1 MYHGERLNSISHLVG
16 TIFALMASGALLTVS
31 LRINTTPALIGF
43 NVFGITMVLLY
54 TISTIYHSV
63 REPQLK
69 RKLKILDHISIYL
82 FIAGTYTPLM
92 LVSLSQG
99 NGWLILSS
107 VWGLAVLGIAAELL
121 LSGRVVKICQVISY
135 LGMGWVCSFD
145 LDNVRA
151 ALPEEGFF
159 WLLTGGIAYTAGIVF
174 YVLDK
179 LNCLT
184 HAHGIWHFF
193 VLAGSVSHFICV
205 IGFVR

>member
-1 MYHGERLNSISHLVG
+1 MYHGERLNSISHLLG
-16 TIFALMASGALLTVS
+16 MIFALMASGALLTVS

>member
-1 MYHGERLNSISHLVG
+1 MYHGERLNSISHLLG
-16 TIFALMASGALLTVS
+16 MIFALMASGALLTVS

-63 REPQLK
+63 REPRLK

-99 NGWLILSS
+99 NGWLILSA

-159 WLLTGGIAYTAGIVF
+159 WLLTGGIAYTAGIIF

>member
-1 MYHGERLNSISHLVG
+1 MYHGERLNSISHLLG
-16 TIFALMASGALLTVS
+16 MIFALMASGALLTVS
-31 LRINTTPALIGF
+31 LRINTIPALIGF

-63 REPQLK
+63 REPRLK

-99 NGWLILSS
+99 NGWLILSA

-159 WLLTGGIAYTAGIVF
+159 WLLTGGIAYTAGIIF

-179 LNCLT
+179 LNYLT

>member
-1 MYHGERLNSISHLVG
+1 MYHGEKLNSISHLVG
-16 TIFALMASGALLTVS
+16 TVFALIASGALLTVS

-54 TISTIYHSV
+54 TVSTIYHSV
-63 REPQLK
+63 SEPRLK

-99 NGWLILSS
+99 NGWLILSA

-121 LSGRVVKICQVISY
+121 LSGRIVKICQVISY

-174 YVLDK
+174 YALDK
-179 LNCLT
+179 AKLLT

-193 VLAGSVSHFICV
+193 VLAGSVSHFICI

>member
-1 MYHGERLNSISHLVG
+1 MYHGEKLNSISHLVG
-16 TIFALMASGALLTVS
+16 TIFALMALGALLTVS
-31 LRINTTPALIGF
+31 LRINTLPVLIGF

-54 TISTIYHSV
+54 TISTFYHGV
-63 REPQLK
+63 RDPELK
-69 RKLKILDHISIYL
+69 RKLKTLDHISIFL

-99 NGWLILSS
+99 NGLLILGA
-107 VWGLAVLGIAAELL
+107 VWGLAVLGIASELL
-121 LSGRVVKICQVISY
+121 LSGKVVKICQVITY

-151 ALPEEGFF
+151 ALPAEGFF

-179 LNCLT
+179 LKWLT

-193 VLAGSVSHFICV
+193 VLTGSVSHFICV

>member
-1 MYHGERLNSISHLVG
+1 MYHGERLNSISHLLG
-16 TIFALMASGALLTVS
+16 MIFALMASGALLTVS
-31 LRINTTPALIGF
+31 LRINTIPALIGF

-63 REPQLK
+63 REPRLK

-99 NGWLILSS
+99 NGWLILSA

-159 WLLTGGIAYTAGIVF
+159 WLLTGGIAYTAGIIF

>member
-1 MYHGERLNSISHLVG
+1 MYHGERLNSISHLLG
-16 TIFALMASGALLTVS
+16 MIFALMASGALLTVS

-63 REPQLK
+63 REPRLK

-99 NGWLILSS
+99 NGWLILSA

-159 WLLTGGIAYTAGIVF
+159 WLLTGGIAYTAGIIF

-179 LNCLT
+179 LNYLT

>member
-179 LNCLT
+179 LNYLT

>member
-1 MYHGERLNSISHLVG
+1 MYHGERLNSISHLLG
-16 TIFALMASGALLTVS
+16 MIFALMASGALLTVS

-63 REPQLK
+63 REPRLK

-99 NGWLILSS
+99 NGWLILSA

-179 LNCLT
+179 LNYLT

>member
-31 LRINTTPALIGF
+31 LRINTTAALVGF
-43 NVFGITMVLLY
+43 NVFGFTMVLLY
-54 TISTIYHSV
+54 SISTIYHSV

-92 LVSLSQG
+92 LVTLSQG

-107 VWGLAVLGIAAELL
+107 VWGLAILGIASEFLL
-121 LSGRVVKICQVISY
+121 AGKVVKICQVITY

-145 LDNVRA
+145 LDNVRS

-179 LNCLT
+179 LNCLS

>member
-1 MYHGERLNSISHLVG
+1 MYHGERLNSISHLLG

-63 REPQLK
+63 REPRLK

-99 NGWLILSS
+99 NGWLILSA

-159 WLLTGGIAYTAGIVF
+159 WLLTGGIAYTAGIIF

>member
-1 MYHGERLNSISHLVG
+1 MYHGERLNSISHLLG
-16 TIFALMASGALLTVS
+16 MIFALMASGALLTVS

-179 LNCLT
+179 LNYLT